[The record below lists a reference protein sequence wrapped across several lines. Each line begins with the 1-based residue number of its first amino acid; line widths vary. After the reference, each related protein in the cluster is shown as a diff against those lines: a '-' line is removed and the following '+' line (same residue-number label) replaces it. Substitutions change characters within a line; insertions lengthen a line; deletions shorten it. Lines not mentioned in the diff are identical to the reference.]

1 MTELPPDSVIKNLS
15 FEEAMRQLDEVVKR
29 LEAGQD
35 KLDDALALYERGV
48 ALRQHCTV
56 KLTEAQARIDRIE
69 VGPDGQITVKPMDL
83 AAAK

>member
-1 MTELPPDSVIKNLS
+1 MTEHPPDSVIQNLS
-15 FEEAMRQLDEVVKR
+15 FEDAMRQLDEVVKR

-48 ALRQHCTV
+48 ALRQHCAV
-56 KLTEAQARIDRIE
+56 KLAEAQARIDRIE
-69 VGPDGQITVKPMDL
+69 IGPDGQITVKPMDL